1 MTDSHYLCFTMLVLI
16 FIDMIWFYDL
26 YRKVIPKQSHC
37 SQPWV
42 KNRTASRKSFHENSC
57 LVDLILVF
65 LLHQVLP
72 IHQLQKTLG
81 LQVFQVLLDHHVLCE
96 EMVEGMSEEKY
107 CFASV
112 ALWPVGEGEDGT
124 DLLLATDFESTCF
137 SDATEPAMYLS
148 QDSLALR
155 STSPRCPI
163 RRVLDL
169 CCGCGI
175 QGIWALNNYAESA
188 VFVDVNPRCLSFTSF
203 NLCLNGLQHK
213 CECLLQQDICESCSS
228 LDSLGLFD
236 LILANPPFIPNPL
249 NIATGASL
257 LFGNGGDD
265 GEDVPQICLDGAGYD
280 EI

>member
-1 MTDSHYLCFTMLVLI
+1 M
-16 FIDMIWFYDL
+16 
-26 YRKVIPKQSHC
+26 KK
-37 SQPWV
+37 
-42 KNRTASRKSFHENSC
+42 RTASRKSFHENSC

-72 IHQLQKTLG
+72 IQQLQKTLG
-81 LQVFQVLLDHHVLCE
+81 LEVFQVLLDHHVLCE
-96 EMVEGMSEEKY
+96 ESVEGMTDRY

-175 QGIWALNNYAESA
+175 QGLWALNNYAETA
-188 VFVDVNPRCLSFTSF
+188 VFVDVNPRCLSFTAF

-213 CECLLQQDICESCSS
+213 CECLLQQDITCESNHRSHSS
-228 LDSLGLFD
+228 LKGRFD
-236 LILANPPFIPNPL
+236 VILANPPFIPNPL

-265 GEDVPQICLDGAGYD
+265 GEYVPQICRYD
-280 EI
+280 KI